1 MPSALPIKATRLFWR
16 RRTAAG
22 GPSAH
27 VNRPPDGPGRT
38 RRPCAA
44 AGDEKGVSEEDR
56 LREGEVVVLR
66 GPGGTSVLLPLRPGA
81 SEVPGRGVVDLSDKV
96 GTPPGTAF
104 EWAGARYQ
112 IDRPVLADLLGQLK
126 RRAQI
131 VTPKDAMYLLYLAG
145 VGPGSRVAEA
155 GSGSGA
161 LTTVLAY
168 AVGPGGRVDSFDRRD
183 DFLDVARKNV
193 VAAGFGD
200 RVRFAL
206 RDVAAEGLLGG
217 PYDSIV
223 LDLPEPWAVV
233 PRLAT
238 TLRPGG
244 RVATYTP
251 TYNQL
256 ERTARTLRD
265 AGFQELRS
273 LELIE
278 RELHVGEGGTRPA
291 FDMLGHTG
299 FLTGARRGD

>member
-1 MPSALPIKATRLFWR
+1 
-16 RRTAAG
+16 
-22 GPSAH
+22 
-27 VNRPPDGPGRT
+27 VDEPD
-38 RRPCAA
+38 
-44 AGDEKGVSEEDR
+44 
-56 LREGEVVVLR
+56 LLQEGEVVVLR
-66 GPGGTSVLLPLRPGA
+66 GPGGTTVLLPLRSGA

-96 GTPPGTAF
+96 GARPGTVF

-112 IDRPVLADLLGQLK
+112 IDRPALADLLGQLK

-131 VTPKDAMYLLYLAG
+131 VTAKDAMYLLYLAG
-145 VGPGSRVAEA
+145 VGPGARVAEA

-168 AVGPGGRVDSFDRRD
+168 AVGPGGSVDSFDRRD
-183 DFLDVARKNV
+183 DFLDVARRNV
-193 VAAGFGD
+193 TGAGLAG
-200 RVRFAL
+200 RVRFTL
-206 RDVAAEGLLGG
+206 RDVAVEGLSGG
-217 PYDSIV
+217 PYDSVV
-223 LDLPEPWAVV
+223 LDLAEPWAVV
-233 PRLAT
+233 PKLAA

-244 RVATYTP
+244 RIATYTP

-256 ERTARTLRD
+256 ERTAKTLRD

>member
-1 MPSALPIKATRLFWR
+1 VT
-16 RRTAAG
+16 G
-22 GPSAH
+22 E
-27 VNRPPDGPGRT
+27 
-38 RRPCAA
+38 
-44 AGDEKGVSEEDR
+44 EK

-66 GPGGTSVLLPLRPGA
+66 GPGGASVLLPLRPGA

-96 GTPPGTAF
+96 GTPPGTVF

-112 IDRPVLADLLGQLK
+112 IDRPTLADLLGQLK

-145 VGPGSRVAEA
+145 VGPGGHVAEA

-161 LTTVLAY
+161 LTTVLAF
-168 AVGPGGRVDSFDRRD
+168 AVGPTGSVASFDRRD
-183 DFLDVARKNV
+183 DFLEVARRNV
-193 VAAGFGD
+193 AAAGFAD

-206 RDVAAEGLLGG
+206 RDVASDGLTGG
-217 PYDSIV
+217 PFDAVV
-223 LDLPEPWAVV
+223 LDLAEPWSVV
-233 PRLAT
+233 PRLSD

-244 RVATYTP
+244 RVAAYTP

-256 ERTARTLRD
+256 ERTVRALRE
-265 AGFQELRS
+265 AGYQEVRS